1 MPATD
6 DEERPKKKI
15 AHEVG
20 EDLSRLSL
28 DELAARVEVLKAE
41 IARLEAAAAA
51 KRASAEAASAV
62 FKR

>member
-1 MPATD
+1 MAAAD
-6 DEERPKKKI
+6 EEERPKKKI

-28 DELAARVEVLKAE
+28 DELAARVAVLRDE
-41 IARLEAAAAA
+41 IARLEAAAQA
-51 KRASAEAASAV
+51 KRSSAEVASAF